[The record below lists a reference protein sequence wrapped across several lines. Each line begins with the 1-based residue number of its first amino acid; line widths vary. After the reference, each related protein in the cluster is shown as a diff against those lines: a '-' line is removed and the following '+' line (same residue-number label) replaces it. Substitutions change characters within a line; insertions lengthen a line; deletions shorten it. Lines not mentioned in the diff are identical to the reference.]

1 MCKAGDRYEKKEHNA
16 RPQREQLPIKYK
28 GQGTHHLLSSNLIL
42 RGQQLLLPE
51 YWAAP
56 NIRKTSFYEP
66 STPGPIAYCQLLY
79 RSDAG
84 FRPII
89 GYTSTISIAYPFWLV
104 NTSRFWSMI
113 ISIESEEFEVM
124 YPYGWEIKWIL
135 RGSFNKAFKNHY
147 EYCTSIWTWVLKKK
161 LKTEKEYCSIHIF
174 NVLLAT

>member
-1 MCKAGDRYEKKEHNA
+1 MKLWMPRDGRPRILWRFKFKQKPVFYWKTSFPLFHHKLEGVIWPDLLVNALSKAGDRYEKKEHNA

-66 STPGPIAYCQLLY
+66 STSGPIAYCQLLY

-113 ISIESEEFEVM
+113 ISIESEM
-124 YPYGWEIKWIL
+124 
-135 RGSFNKAFKNHY
+135 
-147 EYCTSIWTWVLKKK
+147 
-161 LKTEKEYCSIHIF
+161 
-174 NVLLAT
+174 